1 MQDFPLAISHLLRH
15 GRTVHGLSSEVVTCT
30 STAPRRASFAEVA
43 ARAGR
48 LAGALSAIGVGA
60 GDRVGTL
67 MWNCQEHLEAYLAVP
82 GMGSVLHTLNHRLF
96 PAQLV
101 HIANDG
107 GSRVLMVSESLLP
120 VLAAIRDQLTTVEQV
135 IVVPADGLSS
145 SGFDGALE
153 YPSLVEKAQELRDW
167 PEVDERSAA
176 VVCYT
181 TGTTGTPKGVAYSH
195 RSLFL
200 HALAS
205 SGTAALDIRQDDR
218 GLLAVPMFH
227 VNAWGYP
234 YSMWMNGADLLLPDR
249 FLDPASMGAFMA
261 AEDATFAAGVPT
273 IWEGLLS
280 HGQSDPSLR
289 LPALRRVVSGGS
301 GVSRDL
307 AVRFEQQFGAPVLQ
321 GWGMTETSSCC
332 AFALPPKQ
340 AGGDELDWRLRTGR
354 ILPGVEV
361 RVVDRDGLSLPT
373 DGASVGEFEIR
384 GPWIT
389 GSYLG
394 GLQADR
400 FREGWLRTGDLGTI
414 DEYGFMQLHDRLG
427 DAIKSGGE
435 WISSVDLEHAL
446 VEHPKVAEAAVV
458 AVPDEHWGER
468 PLALVVPARGEVIVP
483 EELEEFLRDRVARW
497 WVPDE
502 WRVVSE
508 LPRTSVGKLD
518 KRALRDALVDASPEG
533 ST

>member
-1 MQDFPLAISHLLRH
+1 
-15 GRTVHGLSSEVVTCT
+15 
-30 STAPRRASFAEVA
+30 
-43 ARAGR
+43 
-48 LAGALSAIGVGA
+48 
-60 GDRVGTL
+60 
-67 MWNCQEHLEAYLAVP
+67 
-82 GMGSVLHTLNHRLF
+82 
-96 PAQLV
+96 
-101 HIANDG
+101 
-107 GSRVLMVSESLLP
+107 
-120 VLAAIRDQLTTVEQV
+120 
-135 IVVPADGLSS
+135 
-145 SGFDGALE
+145 
-153 YPSLVEKAQELRDW
+153 
-167 PEVDERSAA
+167 
-176 VVCYT
+176 
-181 TGTTGTPKGVAYSH
+181 
-195 RSLFL
+195 
-200 HALAS
+200 
-205 SGTAALDIRQDDR
+205 
-218 GLLAVPMFH
+218 
-227 VNAWGYP
+227 
-234 YSMWMNGADLLLPDR
+234 MWMNGADLLLPDR

-361 RVVDRDGLSLPT
+361 RVGDRDGLSLPT